1 MIPKRVYRMLPRW
14 SGTSSQSEV
23 AADLLGNS
31 FGYGFVHFETEE
43 AHLLFD
49 YVPADGYLLVE
60 GSIMVCTIPD
70 FETRHWRNADSIR

>member
-1 MIPKRVYRMLPRW
+1 MSP
-14 SGTSSQSEV
+14 QSEV

-49 YVPADGYLLVE
+49 YVPAHGYL
-60 GSIMVCTIPD
+60 
-70 FETRHWRNADSIR
+70 